1 MNSKLKTVQYLNI
14 KNINLLIIIML
25 FFSFKGNSQ
34 NTKNIMQTI
43 ITAGNDATGSSGS
56 VAYSIG
62 QVIYT
67 YIGESVYTVAQ
78 GIQQQ
83 VKNANLEI
91 PEIPVEAKAEI
102 FVYPNPTTDY
112 VNIKLKDIESTNEK
126 RSYQLYDIQGK
137 LIKQNSITDTETQLS
152 LSGLGTS
159 IYILRVNV
167 NNKVSKSFKILKK

>member
-1 MNSKLKTVQYLNI
+1 
-14 KNINLLIIIML
+14 ML

-34 NTKNIMQTI
+34 TTKNIMQTI
-43 ITAGNDATGSSGS
+43 ITTGNDATGSSGS

-91 PEIPVEAKAEI
+91 PEVPVEAKAEI
-102 FVYPNPTTDY
+102 VVYPNPTTDY
-112 VNIKLKDIESTNEK
+112 VNIKLKDLEATNDK
-126 RSYQLYDIQGK
+126 RFYQLYDIQGK
-137 LIKQNSITDTETQLS
+137 LLKQSAISDAETEVS
-152 LSGLGTS
+152 LSGLRTS